1 MATTYTDSAGNTGP
15 SATTSNFEIDTKY
28 PTVSSFTLSDT
39 SLKAGETATVT
50 LVFSE
55 AVSGFSSSDDIT
67 VVNGSLSTMTS
78 SDNITWSGTYTP
90 STDVEDTSNVLTL
103 ATTYIDSAGNAGPS
117 ATTSNFEID
126 TKYPTVS
133 SFTLSDSALKVGETA
148 TVTLVFSEA
157 VSGFSSSDDITV
169 VNGSL
174 TTMTSSDNITWT
186 GTYTPS
192 TDVEDTSNV
201 LTLATT
207 YTDSAGNAGPS
218 VTTSNF
224 EIDTKYPT
232 VSSFTIS
239 DNALKAGETATVTLV
254 FSEVV
259 SGFSSSDDITV
270 VNGSLTTMTSSDN
283 ITWTGTYTPSTDVED
298 TSNILTLATTYT
310 DSAGNAG
317 PSATTENYTMDTLVP
332 TIISIT
338 PIWGSYLN
346 AIEDNSDGI
355 VTVVTT
361 GVEDD
366 QTLTIGLNSKNYTGT
381 VNSNSVIITIAGA
394 DLRTL
399 TEGTTYTITA
409 NVSDAAGNAAT
420 QGSTTFIYDITRPT
434 LSEIG
439 IYIHQDNSGSFI
451 TSAGKKVILTFK
463 ASESIQEPIVT
474 FKSGSADITDTS
486 SITYSTTDNIT
497 WTVSYITNSGDTNGI
512 VSYSIEYKDLAG
524 NNGNTYTSND
534 TILTI
539 IASPNLI
546 TNIIITNP
554 ANDNTFGGYVVGDTI
569 TFTNDILAS
578 TGRNTELQFTL
589 TAEDVSRSI
598 QVLTRSDLRTRGAN
612 LGFKTGK
619 YENLSTETNGFGSGA
634 ELTIDAKENI
644 IDSITITNVGSG
656 YAVGDTITVTANTL
670 ALASTGRT
678 TDLVFTL
685 TAEDVIIGEKILDV
699 NNNDTTSLWKQWS
712 IGEGQTSPSN
722 KYRLVVPSGSSNWN
736 TQTSLKLTE
745 VRLNGYTPA
754 ALAASNDLVP
764 LNRSSLNGFVVDE
777 SNTQVTFYSSIT
789 EYEPTNTGSQLYI
802 YTHND
807 ITSITY
813 DSTDYD
819 GVILSKKNTNFTTD
833 TTIYP
838 KKTPTDYGIYNNI
851 TKVND
856 DKYMYGFIFAAKNET
871 TFENDEI
878 RILITAPNG
887 QNEIIK
893 LPSFYMGL
901 ENKWIINEHDNGL
914 FIENPDPDQPVG

>member
-1 MATTYTDSAGNTGP
+1 MSDTSLKAGETATVTLVFSEAVSGFSSSDDITVVNGSLTSMTSSDNITWTGTYTPTTDVEDTSNVLTLATTYTDSAGNTGP

-39 SLKAGETATVT
+39 SLKGGETATIT

-78 SDNITWSGTYTP
+78 SDNITWTGTYTP
-90 STDVEDTSNVLTL
+90 STDVEDTSNILTL
-103 ATTYIDSAGNAGPS
+103 ATTYTDSAGNTGPS

-174 TTMTSSDNITWT
+174 S
-186 GTYTPS
+186 
-192 TDVEDTSNV
+192 
-201 LTLATT
+201 
-207 YTDSAGNAGPS
+207 
-218 VTTSNF
+218 
-224 EIDTKYPT
+224 
-232 VSSFTIS
+232 
-239 DNALKAGETATVTLV
+239 
-254 FSEVV
+254 
-259 SGFSSSDDITV
+259 
-270 VNGSLTTMTSSDN
+270 TMTSSDN

-598 QVLTRSDLRTRGAN
+598 QVLTRSDLRNEGAN

-736 TQTSLKLTE
+736 TSMDLIKLTE

>member
-1 MATTYTDSAGNTGP
+1 MKQQLLHLFSREVVSGFSSSDDITVVNGSLSTMTSSDNITWTGTYTPSTDVEDTSNVLTLATTYTDNNGNAGP

-55 AVSGFSSSDDIT
+55 AVA
-67 VVNGSLSTMTS
+67 N
-78 SDNITWSGTYTP
+78 
-90 STDVEDTSNVLTL
+90 
-103 ATTYIDSAGNAGPS
+103 
-117 ATTSNFEID
+117 
-126 TKYPTVS
+126 
-133 SFTLSDSALKVGETA
+133 
-148 TVTLVFSEA
+148 
-157 VSGFSSSDDITV
+157 FSSSDDITV

-186 GTYTPS
+186 GTYTPT

-207 YTDSAGNAGPS
+207 YTDSAGNTGPS
-218 VTTSNF
+218 ATTSNF

-232 VSSFTIS
+232 VSSFTLS
-239 DNALKAGETATVTLV
+239 DTSLKGGETATVTLV
-254 FSEVV
+254 FSEAV

-270 VNGSLTTMTSSDN
+270 VNGSLSTMTSSDN

-598 QVLTRSDLRTRGAN
+598 QVLTRSDLRNEGAN

-736 TQTSLKLTE
+736 TSMDLIKLTE

>member
-1 MATTYTDSAGNTGP
+1 M
-15 SATTSNFEIDTKY
+15 
-28 PTVSSFTLSDT
+28 
-39 SLKAGETATVT
+39 
-50 LVFSE
+50 
-55 AVSGFSSSDDIT
+55 
-67 VVNGSLSTMTS
+67 
-78 SDNITWSGTYTP
+78 
-90 STDVEDTSNVLTL
+90 
-103 ATTYIDSAGNAGPS
+103 
-117 ATTSNFEID
+117 
-126 TKYPTVS
+126 
-133 SFTLSDSALKVGETA
+133 
-148 TVTLVFSEA
+148 
-157 VSGFSSSDDITV
+157 
-169 VNGSL
+169 
-174 TTMTSSDNITWT
+174 
-186 GTYTPS
+186 
-192 TDVEDTSNV
+192 
-201 LTLATT
+201 
-207 YTDSAGNAGPS
+207 
-218 VTTSNF
+218 
-224 EIDTKYPT
+224 
-232 VSSFTIS
+232 
-239 DNALKAGETATVTLV
+239 
-254 FSEVV
+254 
-259 SGFSSSDDITV
+259 
-270 VNGSLTTMTSSDN
+270 
-283 ITWTGTYTPSTDVED
+283 
-298 TSNILTLATTYT
+298 
-310 DSAGNAG
+310 
-317 PSATTENYTMDTLVP
+317 
-332 TIISIT
+332 
-338 PIWGSYLN
+338 
-346 AIEDNSDGI
+346 
-355 VTVVTT
+355 
-361 GVEDD
+361 
-366 QTLTIGLNSKNYTGT
+366 
-381 VNSNSVIITIAGA
+381 
-394 DLRTL
+394 
-399 TEGTTYTITA
+399 
-409 NVSDAAGNAAT
+409 
-420 QGSTTFIYDITRPT
+420 
-434 LSEIG
+434 
-439 IYIHQDNSGSFI
+439 
-451 TSAGKKVILTFK
+451 ILTFK

-598 QVLTRSDLRTRGAN
+598 QVLTRSDLRNEGAN

-736 TQTSLKLTE
+736 TSMDLIKLTE

>member
-1 MATTYTDSAGNTGP
+1 MTSSDNITWTGTYTPSTDVEDTSNILTLATTYTDSAGNTGP

-524 NNGNTYTSND
+524 
-534 TILTI
+534 
-539 IASPNLI
+539 LI
-546 TNIIITNP
+546 
-554 ANDNTFGGYVVGDTI
+554 
-569 TFTNDILAS
+569 
-578 TGRNTELQFTL
+578 RR
-589 TAEDVSRSI
+589 SRS
-598 QVLTRSDLRTRGAN
+598 
-612 LGFKTGK
+612 
-619 YENLSTETNGFGSGA
+619 
-634 ELTIDAKENI
+634 
-644 IDSITITNVGSG
+644 
-656 YAVGDTITVTANTL
+656 
-670 ALASTGRT
+670 
-678 TDLVFTL
+678 
-685 TAEDVIIGEKILDV
+685 
-699 NNNDTTSLWKQWS
+699 
-712 IGEGQTSPSN
+712 
-722 KYRLVVPSGSSNWN
+722 
-736 TQTSLKLTE
+736 KL
-745 VRLNGYTPA
+745 
-754 ALAASNDLVP
+754 
-764 LNRSSLNGFVVDE
+764 
-777 SNTQVTFYSSIT
+777 
-789 EYEPTNTGSQLYI
+789 
-802 YTHND
+802 
-807 ITSITY
+807 
-813 DSTDYD
+813 
-819 GVILSKKNTNFTTD
+819 
-833 TTIYP
+833 
-838 KKTPTDYGIYNNI
+838 
-851 TKVND
+851 
-856 DKYMYGFIFAAKNET
+856 
-871 TFENDEI
+871 
-878 RILITAPNG
+878 
-887 QNEIIK
+887 
-893 LPSFYMGL
+893 
-901 ENKWIINEHDNGL
+901 
-914 FIENPDPDQPVG
+914 